1 MTLETTTQVT
11 RIHALTWATMLFA
24 ASQPGGAARTD
35 FPRTCNEVIE
45 VLQSVRATVSGEQAS
60 QPMEGVNGASNTA
73 KLVEIWA
80 KSLIQAASAGTSPF
94 ASMAEAK
101 AHVQELI
108 PSTILTVH

>member
-1 MTLETTTQVT
+1 
-11 RIHALTWATMLFA
+11 
-24 ASQPGGAARTD
+24 
-35 FPRTCNEVIE
+35 
-45 VLQSVRATVSGEQAS
+45 
-60 QPMEGVNGASNTA
+60 MEGVNGASNTA